1 MIRLMLFGGALALCC
16 LLPVSDAHAVQTSTQ
31 PPVAQTAAIDTAVIA
46 LALAAATDEAREA
59 LVTAHP
65 EIADEP
71 LRRAIGEA
79 ATKKGA
85 AGDTVSAFNG
95 HRTVLYACTRAGN
108 ARGRVV
114 SLNLIGTL
122 AGQTGDFA
130 VAESALSRGACRR
143 GGDRRYRDV
152 SSARSTT
159 SASSS
164 ACRAR

>member
-1 MIRLMLFGGALALCC
+1 MIRTMFFGGVLAICC
-16 LLPVSDAHAVQTSTQ
+16 ILRVSDAHAMD
-31 PPVAQTAAIDTAVIA
+31 A
-46 LALAAATDEAREA
+46 AREA
-59 LVTAHP
+59 LFTAHP

-79 ATKKGA
+79 AMKKGA

-122 AGQTGDFA
+122 A
-130 VAESALSRGACRR
+130 
-143 GGDRRYRDV
+143 
-152 SSARSTT
+152 
-159 SASSS
+159 
-164 ACRAR
+164 